1 MNSIC
6 HSLFLSLSLLFSKI
20 KERDARISQLENET
34 SDLWSL
40 HNHTSLVL
48 KEEENIHN
56 ERSDQLLAVEEELRE
71 ARETIDQLENEL
83 MKESEGRM
91 NELDYERTIL
101 IDIIDQLIGGSTE
114 EVSGE
119 AIESLM

>member
-1 MNSIC
+1 M
-6 HSLFLSLSLLFSKI
+6 
-20 KERDARISQLENET
+20 
-34 SDLWSL
+34 
-40 HNHTSLVL
+40 
-48 KEEENIHN
+48 
-56 ERSDQLLAVEEELRE
+56 EEELRE

>member
-1 MNSIC
+1 M
-6 HSLFLSLSLLFSKI
+6 
-20 KERDARISQLENET
+20 
-34 SDLWSL
+34 
-40 HNHTSLVL
+40 
-48 KEEENIHN
+48 
-56 ERSDQLLAVEEELRE
+56 EEELRE

-119 AIESLM
+119 RIESLMSFINCGGGSAACGCGCRQFKVCMAA